1 MKSSTLIRFSW
12 NTVIGYF
19 SYDCE
24 KSIEFLKAWY
34 LQYTIPKKYL
44 NLAFKIQKSKDC
56 WLENPTEFF
65 THGATANEKCIYLH
79 LASKRNWMD
88 YEEYGTTSVP
98 LYIVEEIYNVE
109 KIRNNPL
116 IDYDVTTEQF
126 KLKY

>member
-1 MKSSTLIRFSW
+1 M
-12 NTVIGYF
+12 IGYF

-34 LQYTIPKKYL
+34 LQYTMKHLDLVVKMYK
-44 NLAFKIQKSKDC
+44 NKDC
-56 WLENPTEFF
+56 WLEHPAEFF
-65 THGATANEKCIYLH
+65 ISGATANEKCIYLH

-98 LYIVEEIYNVE
+98 LYIVEEIYNID

-116 IDYDVTTEQF
+116 IDYDIITEQF